1 MKQNGQNIMFLQPPI
16 ISYIWNATRDMKLQ
30 YLLGLEKFKAS
41 GQSLGNLKLPLQVR
55 RYLMYTVCP
64 IADRGL
70 VLILNYIQ
78 CSKSLPGSISGAVTS
93 LQGSGHPLSAPS
105 EATWTTKQFKTEI
118 YHEKSFD
125 VLIATILYL
134 YIFHGHLDVWACSW
148 QTQISE
154 EASSNLIIS
163 FI

>member
-55 RYLMYTVCP
+55 RYVMYTVCS

-70 VLILNYIQ
+70 VLVLNYNSAANL
-78 CSKSLPGSISGAVTS
+78 C
-93 LQGSGHPLSAPS
+93 QGP
-105 EATWTTKQFKTEI
+105 
-118 YHEKSFD
+118 
-125 VLIATILYL
+125 
-134 YIFHGHLDVWACSW
+134 
-148 QTQISE
+148 
-154 EASSNLIIS
+154 
-163 FI
+163 